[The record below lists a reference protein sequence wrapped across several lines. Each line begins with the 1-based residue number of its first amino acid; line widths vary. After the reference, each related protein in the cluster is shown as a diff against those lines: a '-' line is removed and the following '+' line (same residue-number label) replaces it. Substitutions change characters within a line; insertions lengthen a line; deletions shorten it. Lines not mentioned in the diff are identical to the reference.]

1 MTGPTRETPPLAALW
16 LLSRALP
23 PDERDAVVG
32 DVVELFADRVDGRRR
47 FNRSWCWLQ
56 TAMLLLG
63 LTGARTARLPPDP
76 RRRRFVMRLGG
87 RFTMTFKQSAR
98 RLRYEWRYALGVI
111 VILGVGI
118 GPATAMLSIV
128 QRVLLQPLAYQDP
141 DRLGIVRINLGQ
153 IQNHPGLSPGEVI
166 DLRHTQGL
174 FAGVE
179 AENRRYEV
187 TLKTDDAF
195 VPLSAVS
202 ITTGMLPMLGVV
214 PVLGRPFTE
223 GDVKDQPD
231 TVLMD
236 YGTWRSRFGA
246 DPGLV
251 GRRIVLNGNPAEVVG
266 VLPSG
271 FRLTTGRAVPEPI
284 DVYVPM
290 RVTSFRNFW
299 GLPTLVRLAPGET
312 FDRVN
317 ATLPGLAASLVKAY
331 PDAYSGARLQFLI
344 SPLKDDMVKT
354 TRPAL
359 DAAIVGVLLLL
370 AIAMANATALVI
382 ARLRTRERDFAIRLA
397 VGAGRGSL
405 VGDVFMESALL
416 SACGAILGAALGAL
430 GLEAAR
436 RLIPHTVPRWDD
448 IGLDGGVVLYAA
460 AIALVGLFTCGLLP
474 LWKAGRHV
482 PWHALQSGSTRSGQ
496 ADSALSRLLLAGAQI
511 ALTVVLAFTAIQ
523 LVRSAARLSEVDLGF
538 DPNVLTFRTSIDFH
552 KFKTPA
558 EGTDLFERIRDRLRA
573 LPGVE
578 AVGAVSH
585 LPLSGAVLTDAW
597 TTDLSKQPG
606 WDLSTANYY
615 ATVPGYFGSMKIPF
629 RHGRDFSDVEDRT
642 AQHVVIVDES
652 LARAAF
658 PGVADVTGR
667 ILRLGWGLPD
677 SRIVGV
683 VGHVRG
689 IEIAREV
696 RPQIYAPEGLF
707 TLDQNFTVRAS
718 GDPARLIGPI
728 QAAVKELNTGRAVA
742 GFAMLTDN
750 VAAATSTLRSVT
762 GLVSILAGS
771 AGLLSA
777 MGLYAVIAY
786 LLHARR
792 RATAIRSALGATP
805 SQLVRLHMRT
815 TVRVLLVALPIGVGL
830 AAAGAPLFASLIFG
844 VAERDPASLT
854 AAAVIAVVASL
865 AGTYVPVRQ
874 AAAIDPIL
882 ALRSE

>member
-1 MTGPTRETPPLAALW
+1 MSPEPRQPPAAALW
-16 LLSRALP
+16 LLDRLLP
-23 PDERDAVVG
+23 AAERDLVIG
-32 DVVELFADRVDGRRR
+32 DVTEMLADRVEAGRT
-47 FNRSWCWLQ
+47 FNRAWCWVQ
-56 TAMLLLG
+56 TAALLLG
-63 LTGARTARLPPDP
+63 LSASRVPIDSAQ
-76 RRRRFVMRLGG
+76 RRFVMRLGG
-87 RFTMTFKQSAR
+87 RVTMTLKQSVR
-98 RLRYEWRYALGVI
+98 RLRYEWRYALGVVI
-111 VILGVGI
+111 ILGVGI

-187 TLKTDDAF
+187 TLKTDDAL
-195 VPLSAVS
+195 VSLSAVS

-223 GDVKDQPD
+223 GDVKDQPQPD
-231 TVLMD
+231 AVLMD

-251 GRRIVLNGNPAEVVG
+251 GRRIVLNGHPAEVVG
-266 VLPSG
+266 ILPEG
-271 FRLTTGRAVPEPI
+271 FRLVTGRAVPEPI
-284 DVYVPM
+284 DIYTPM
-290 RVTSFRNFW
+290 RVTSWRNFW
-299 GLPTLVRLAPGET
+299 GFPTLVRLAPGET

-317 ATLPGLAASLVKAY
+317 ATLPGLATSLVKAY

-382 ARLRTRERDFAIRLA
+382 ARLRTRERDFAVRLA

-416 SACGAILGAALGAL
+416 STCGALLGAALGAL

-436 RLIPHTVPRWDD
+436 RLVPHTLPRWDD
-448 IGLDGGVVLYAA
+448 ITLGLDVVAYAA
-460 AIALVGLFTCGLLP
+460 TLALVGLFTCGLLP
-474 LWKAGRHV
+474 LWKASRHV
-482 PWHALQSGSTRSGQ
+482 PWHALQSGSIRSGQ

-511 ALTVVLAFTAIQ
+511 ALTVILAFGAIQ
-523 LVRSAARLSEVDLGF
+523 LVRSATRLSEVDLGF
-538 DPNVLTFRTSIDFH
+538 DPNVLTFRTSIDFQ

-558 EGTDLFERIRDRLRA
+558 ESTALFERIRDRLRT

-578 AVGAVSH
+578 AVGGISH
-585 LPLSGAVLTDAW
+585 LPLSGSVLTDAW
-597 TTDLSKQPG
+597 TTDLSAQPG
-606 WDLSTANYY
+606 WNLATANYY
-615 ATVPGYFGSMKIPF
+615 ATVPGYFASMKIPF
-629 RHGRDFSDVEDRT
+629 LQGRDFSDVEDRT
-642 AQHVVIVDES
+642 AQHVIIVDES

-658 PGVADVTGR
+658 PGVADVRGR
-667 ILRLGWGLPD
+667 IVRLGWGLPD

-696 RPQIYAPEGLF
+696 RPQIYAPMGLF
-707 TLDQNFTVRAS
+707 TQNPNFTVRAS

-728 QAAVKELNTGRAVA
+728 QTAVKELDTGRAVA

-750 VAAATSTLRSVT
+750 VAAATSTLRSIT
-762 GLVSILAGS
+762 GLVSILAAS

-786 LLHARR
+786 LLHSRR

-805 SQLVRLHMRT
+805 SQLVRLHMGT
-815 TVRVLLVALPIGVGL
+815 SLRVLFVALPIGIGL
-830 AAAGAPLFASLIFG
+830 AAAGAPLFASLVFG
-844 VAERDPASLT
+844 VATRDPASLT
-854 AAAVIAVVASL
+854 AAAAIAAVASL
-865 AGTYVPVRQ
+865 AGTYLPVRR
-874 AAAIDPIL
+874 AAAIDPVL

>member
-1 MTGPTRETPPLAALW
+1 MSPEPRQPPAAALW
-16 LLSRALP
+16 LLDRLLP
-23 PDERDAVVG
+23 VAERDLVIG
-32 DVVELFADRVDGRRR
+32 DVTEMLADRVEAGRP
-47 FNRSWCWLQ
+47 FNRAWCWVQ
-56 TAMLLLG
+56 TAALLLG
-63 LTGARTARLPPDP
+63 LTASRVPIDAPQ
-76 RRRRFVMRLGG
+76 RRFVMRLGG
-87 RFTMTFKQSAR
+87 RVTMTFTQAAR
-98 RLRYEWRYALGVI
+98 RLRYEWRYALGVVI
-111 VILGVGI
+111 ILGVGI

-128 QRVLLQPLAYQDP
+128 QHVLLQPLAYQDP

-153 IQNHPGLSPGEVI
+153 IQNHPGLSEGEVI
-166 DLRHTQGL
+166 DLRHTEGL
-174 FAGVE
+174 FASVE

-187 TLKTDDAF
+187 TLKTDDAL

-214 PVLGRPFTE
+214 PVLGRQFNE
-223 GDVKDQPD
+223 DDVKADA
-231 TVLMD
+231 VLLD

-246 DPGLV
+246 DQGLV
-251 GRRIVLNGNPAEVVG
+251 GRRIVLNGHPAEVIG
-266 VLPSG
+266 ILPSG
-271 FRLTTGRAVPEPI
+271 FRLMTGRAVPAPI
-284 DVYVPM
+284 DVYTPM
-290 RVTSFRNFW
+290 RVTSWRTFW
-299 GLPTLVRLAPGET
+299 GFPTLVRLAPGET

-317 ATLPGLAASLVKAY
+317 GRLPGLAASLVKAY
-331 PDAYSGARLQFLI
+331 PEAYSGARLQFLI

-370 AIAMANATALVI
+370 AIASANATALVI
-382 ARLRTRERDFAIRLA
+382 ARLRTRERDFAVRLA

-436 RLIPHTVPRWDD
+436 RLVPHTVPRWDD
-448 IGLDGGVVLYAA
+448 ITLGVGVVLYAA
-460 AIALVGLFTCGLLP
+460 ALALVGLFTCGLLP
-474 LWKAGRHV
+474 LWKASRHV

-511 ALTVVLAFTAIQ
+511 ALTVVLAFGAIQ
-523 LVRSAARLSEVDLGF
+523 LVRSSTRLSEVDLGF
-538 DPNVLTFRTSIDFH
+538 DPNVLTFRTSIDFQQ
-552 KFKTPA
+552 FKTPA
-558 EGTDLFERIRDRLRA
+558 EGTALFERIRDRLRA

-578 AVGAVSH
+578 AVGGVSH
-585 LPLSGAVLTDAW
+585 LPLSGSVLTDAW

-615 ATVPGYFGSMKIPF
+615 STVPGYFGSMKIPF
-629 RHGRDFSDVEDRT
+629 RQGRDFSDVEDRT
-642 AQHVVIVDES
+642 SQHVIIVDES

-683 VGHVRG
+683 VAHVRG

-696 RPQIYAPEGLF
+696 RPQIYVPMGLF
-707 TLDQNFTVRAS
+707 TQEPNFTVRAS
-718 GDPARLIGPI
+718 GDPARLIGLI

-750 VAAATSTLRSVT
+750 VSAATSTLRSVT
-762 GLVSILAGS
+762 GLVSILAAS

-786 LLHARR
+786 QLHSRR
-792 RATAIRSALGATP
+792 RATAIRSALGATR
-805 SQLVRLHMRT
+805 SQLVSLHMST
-815 TVRVLLVALPIGVGL
+815 SLRVLLVALPVGL
-830 AAAGAPLFASLIFG
+830 GLAVAGAPLFASLVFG
-844 VAERDPASLT
+844 VATRDPASLT
-854 AAAVIAVVASL
+854 AAVVIAVVASL
-865 AGTYVPVRQ
+865 AGTYIPVRR
-874 AAAIDPIL
+874 AAAIDPVL

>member
-1 MTGPTRETPPLAALW
+1 
-16 LLSRALP
+16 
-23 PDERDAVVG
+23 
-32 DVVELFADRVDGRRR
+32 
-47 FNRSWCWLQ
+47 
-56 TAMLLLG
+56 
-63 LTGARTARLPPDP
+63 
-76 RRRRFVMRLGG
+76 MRLGG

-187 TLKTDDAF
+187 TLKTDDAL

-202 ITTGMLPMLGVV
+202 ITTGMLPMLGVA

-231 TVLMD
+231 AVLMD

-299 GLPTLVRLAPGET
+299 GFPTLVRLAPGET

-331 PDAYSGARLQFLI
+331 PDAYSGARLEFLI

-436 RLIPHTVPRWDD
+436 RVIPHTVPRWDD
-448 IGLDGGVVLYAA
+448 ITLGSGVVLYAA

-558 EGTDLFERIRDRLRA
+558 QGTDLFERIRDRLRA

-578 AVGAVSH
+578 AVGAISH

-658 PGVADVTGR
+658 PGVGDVTGR

-689 IEIAREV
+689 IEIGREV

-707 TLDQNFTVRAS
+707 TMDQNFTVRAS
-718 GDPARLIGPI
+718 GDPARLIEPI
-728 QAAVKELNTGRAVA
+728 QAAVRALNTGRAVA

-805 SQLVRLHMRT
+805 SQLVRLHMST
-815 TVRVLLVALPIGVGL
+815 SVRVLLVALPIGIGL
-830 AAAGAPLFASLIFG
+830 AAAVAPLFASLVFG

-854 AAAVIAVVASL
+854 AAAIIAVVASL
-865 AGTYVPVRQ
+865 AGTYLPVRR

>member
-1 MTGPTRETPPLAALW
+1 M
-16 LLSRALP
+16 
-23 PDERDAVVG
+23 
-32 DVVELFADRVDGRRR
+32 
-47 FNRSWCWLQ
+47 
-56 TAMLLLG
+56 
-63 LTGARTARLPPDP
+63 
-76 RRRRFVMRLGG
+76 
-87 RFTMTFKQSAR
+87 
-98 RLRYEWRYALGVI
+98 
-111 VILGVGI
+111 
-118 GPATAMLSIV
+118 
-128 QRVLLQPLAYQDP
+128 
-141 DRLGIVRINLGQ
+141 
-153 IQNHPGLSPGEVI
+153 
-166 DLRHTQGL
+166 
-174 FAGVE
+174 
-179 AENRRYEV
+179 
-187 TLKTDDAF
+187 KTDDAF

-214 PVLGRPFTE
+214 PVIGRPFTE

-231 TVLMD
+231 AVLMD
-236 YGTWRSRFGA
+236 YGTWRARFGA
-246 DPGLV
+246 DPRLV
-251 GRRIVLNGNPAEVVG
+251 GRRIVLNGNPVAVIG
-266 VLPSG
+266 ILPAG

-284 DVYVPM
+284 DVYMPM

-299 GLPTLVRLAPGET
+299 GFPTLVRLSPGET

-317 ATLPGLAASLVKAY
+317 VTLPGLAASLVKAY

-405 VGDVFMESALL
+405 VADVFMESTLL
-416 SACGAILGAALGAL
+416 STCGAILGAALGAL

-436 RLIPHTVPRWDD
+436 RVIPHTVPRWDD
-448 IGLDGGVVLYAA
+448 ITLGGGVVLYAA
-460 AIALVGLFTCGLLP
+460 TLALVGLFTCGLLP
-474 LWKAGRHV
+474 LWKASRDV

-496 ADSALSRLLLAGAQI
+496 ADSALSRLLLAGTQI
-511 ALTVVLAFTAIQ
+511 ALTVVLAFSAIQ
-523 LVRSAARLSEVDLGF
+523 LVRSATRLSEVDLGF

-552 KFKTPA
+552 KFKTPT
-558 EGTDLFERIRDRLRA
+558 EGSDLFERIRDRLRA

-578 AVGAVSH
+578 AVGAISH

-629 RHGRDFSDVEDRT
+629 RHGRDFSDVEDHT

-696 RPQIYAPEGLF
+696 RPQIYVPEGLF

-750 VAAATSTLRSVT
+750 
-762 GLVSILAGS
+762 
-771 AGLLSA
+771 
-777 MGLYAVIAY
+777 
-786 LLHARR
+786 
-792 RATAIRSALGATP
+792 
-805 SQLVRLHMRT
+805 
-815 TVRVLLVALPIGVGL
+815 
-830 AAAGAPLFASLIFG
+830 
-844 VAERDPASLT
+844 
-854 AAAVIAVVASL
+854 
-865 AGTYVPVRQ
+865 
-874 AAAIDPIL
+874 
-882 ALRSE
+882 